1 MARVVSIATDLMLA
15 SRVDA
20 GLTAAGHHVVL
31 AQSVEGAP
39 LDEAE
44 LIVADLDVAD
54 PEALAATGVPTLGY
68 YSHVDVDTKARAD
81 AAGLAQVVP
90 RSRMS
95 RELPDLVAALL
106 ADQPGCQ
113 RRLTCRG
120 RRRSA
125 RRAASAAVRGTSPRP
140 TIPSAPIP

>member
-31 AQSVEGAP
+31 ARSVAGAP

-44 LIVADLDVAD
+44 VIVADLEVAD
-54 PEALAATGVPTLGY
+54 PEELAATGVPVLGY
-68 YSHVDVDTKARAD
+68 YSHVDADTRQAALDAGVDM
-81 AAGLAQVVP
+81 VVP

-95 RELPDLVAALL
+95 RELPELVAQLL
-106 ADQPGCQ
+106 
-113 RRLTCRG
+113 
-120 RRRSA
+120 SA
-125 RRAASAAVRGTSPRP
+125 
-140 TIPSAPIP
+140 

>member
-20 GLTAAGHHVVL
+20 GLTATGHHVVL
-31 AQSVEGAP
+31 AQSVAGAP

-68 YSHVDVDTKARAD
+68 YSHVDVDTKVRAD

-106 ADQPGCQ
+106 AD
-113 RRLTCRG
+113 
-120 RRRSA
+120 
-125 RRAASAAVRGTSPRP
+125 
-140 TIPSAPIP
+140 